1 MIYCT
6 YSDYQAAGGNL
17 EAATFDIYAARASR
31 LIDGI
36 TFGRA
41 ETHVDECDRCRA
53 ALSDA
58 CVQIIQLLAAAQNA
72 VTTNGYAPGVSSVS
86 NDGYTVNYSSADSMT
101 ATTQAEAAQ
110 IVRGCLGDDPHGL
123 LYRGVC

>member
-6 YSDYQAAGGNL
+6 FSDYQAAGGQL
-17 EAATFDIYAARASR
+17 DEVSFCVFAARASR

-41 ETHVDECDRCRA
+41 ETHVEECERCRA

-58 CVQIIQLLAAAQNA
+58 CVQIIQLLEATQKA
-72 VTTNGYAPGVSSVS
+72 VTANGYAPGVSSVS
-86 NDGYTVNYSSADSMT
+86 NDGYAVSYTSTGSLT

-110 IVRGCLGDDPHGL
+110 IVRCCLGYDPHNL

>member
-6 YSDYQAAGGNL
+6 YDEYQAAGGSL
-17 EAATFDIYAARASR
+17 EASAFDVYAARASR

-41 ETHVDECDRCRA
+41 EAHVEECDRCKA

-58 CVQIIQLLAAAQNA
+58 CVQVIQLLAAAQNA
-72 VTTNGYAPGVSSVS
+72 VTASGYTPGVASVS
-86 NDGYTVNYSSADSMT
+86 NDGYAVTFSSTGGMT
-101 ATTQAEAAQ
+101 ASVQGEARD
-110 IVRGCLGDDPHGL
+110 IIRSCLGNDPHGL
-123 LYRGVC
+123 LYRGIL

>member
-6 YSDYQAAGGNL
+6 YDEYQAAGGSL
-17 EAATFDIYAARASR
+17 EASAFDVYAARASR

-41 ETHVDECDRCRA
+41 EAHVEECDRCKA

-58 CVQIIQLLAAAQNA
+58 CVQVIQILTAVAAND
-72 VTTNGYAPGVSSVS
+72 YAPGVASVS
-86 NDGYTVNYSSADSMT
+86 NDGYAVTFSSTSGMT
-101 ATTQAEAAQ
+101 ASVQGEARD
-110 IVRGCLGDDPHGL
+110 IIRSCLGNDPHGL
-123 LYRGVC
+123 LYRGIC

>member
-6 YSDYQAAGGNL
+6 FSDYQAAGGQL
-17 EAATFDIYAARASR
+17 DEVSFCVFAARASR

-41 ETHVDECDRCRA
+41 ETHVEECERCRD

-72 VTTNGYAPGVSSVS
+72 VTANGYAPGVSSVS
-86 NDGYTVNYSSADSMT
+86 NDGYAVSYTSTGNMT

-110 IVRGCLGDDPHGL
+110 IMRSCLGHDPHDL
-123 LYRGVC
+123 LYRGVY

>member
-6 YSDYQAAGGNL
+6 YDEYQAAGGNL
-17 EAATFDIYAARASR
+17 EASAFDVYAARASR

-41 ETHVDECDRCRA
+41 ETHVEECDRCKA

-58 CVQIIQLLAAAQNA
+58 CVQVIQLLAA
-72 VTTNGYAPGVSSVS
+72 VTANGYTPGVASVS
-86 NDGYTVNYSSADSMT
+86 NDGYAVTFSSTSGMT
-101 ATTQAEAAQ
+101 AGVQGEARD
-110 IVRGCLGDDPHGL
+110 IIRSCLGNDPHGL
-123 LYRGVC
+123 LYRGIL

>member
-17 EAATFDIYAARASR
+17 EEGTFNIYAARASR

-41 ETHVDECDRCRA
+41 ETHVEECDRCKA

-72 VTTNGYAPGVSSVS
+72 VTANGYAPGVSSVS
-86 NDGYTVNYSSADSMT
+86 NDGYAVSYASTGSMT
-101 ATTQAEAAQ
+101 ATTRSEAAE

-123 LYRGVC
+123 LYRGIC

>member
-6 YSDYQAAGGNL
+6 YSEYQAAGGNL
-17 EAATFDIYAARASR
+17 EAATFNIYAARASR

-41 ETHVDECDRCRA
+41 ETHVGECDRCRDA
-53 ALSDA
+53 IADA

-72 VTTNGYAPGVSSVS
+72 VTANGYAPGVSSVS
-86 NDGYTVNYSSADSMT
+86 NDGYAVNYSSTSSLT

-110 IVRGCLGDDPHGL
+110 IVRCCLGYDPHNL
-123 LYRGVC
+123 LYRGVF

>member
-6 YSDYQAAGGNL
+6 YDEYQAAGGNL
-17 EAATFDIYAARASR
+17 EASAFDVYAARASR

-41 ETHVDECDRCRA
+41 ETHVEECDRCKA

-58 CVQIIQLLAAAQNA
+58 CVQVIQLLAAVMA
-72 VTTNGYAPGVSSVS
+72 NGYAPGVASVS
-86 NDGYTVNYSSADSMT
+86 NDGYAVTFSSTSGMT
-101 ATTQAEAAQ
+101 ASVQGEARD
-110 IVRGCLGDDPHGL
+110 IIRSCLGNDPHGL
-123 LYRGVC
+123 LYRGIL

>member
-6 YSDYQAAGGNL
+6 YSEYQAAGGQL
-17 EAATFDIYAARASR
+17 DEASFGMFSVRASR

-41 ETHVDECDRCRA
+41 ETHVEECERCRA

-72 VTTNGYAPGVSSVS
+72 VTANGYAPGVSSVS
-86 NDGYTVNYSSADSMT
+86 NDGYAVSYAGTGSMT

-110 IVRGCLGDDPHGL
+110 IMRSCLGHDTHGL
-123 LYRGVC
+123 LYRGVY